1 MATQTDRACQELN
14 WPNRIT
20 ILRVIL
26 TIFFVVALLYFTPER
41 AELYYWALG
50 FFFSA
55 CISDGLD
62 GFLARRLKQT
72 TEFGA
77 ILDPVADKLL
87 LISGFLSLSLMEHLP
102 EAMRVP
108 AWVTLPILARDLVLL
123 IGAVII
129 FMLTGSLKIRPIY
142 IGKVTTVLQMLTL
155 AASLL
160 MAPATLRIIL
170 YVVAVLMT
178 AISASLYVSRGG
190 RIMQDA

>member
-1 MATQTDRACQELN
+1 MN

-26 TIFFVVALLYFTPER
+26 TIFFVVALLYCTPGR
-41 AELYYWALG
+41 HELYYWTLG
-50 FFFSA
+50 FFFTA

-62 GFLARRLKQT
+62 GFLARRLNQT

-77 ILDPVADKLL
+77 MLDPVADKLL
-87 LISGFLSLSLMEHLP
+87 LISGFLSLSMMDHLP
-102 EAMRVP
+102 DAMRVP

-129 FMLTGSLKIRPIY
+129 FMLTGSLKTRPIL
-142 IGKVTTVLQMLTL
+142 IGKLTTVVQMSTL

-160 MAPATLRIIL
+160 MVPEQIRSFL
-170 YVVAVLMT
+170 YIVAVLMT
-178 AISASLYVSRGG
+178 AISASVYVSMGG
-190 RIMQDA
+190 RMMQDA

>member
-1 MATQTDRACQELN
+1 MAAQTHRTYQELN

-41 AELYYWALG
+41 PGLYYWALG
-50 FFFSA
+50 LFFAA
-55 CISDGLD
+55 CVSDGLD
-62 GFLARRLKQT
+62 GFLARRLNQT

-123 IGAVII
+123 IGAVIV
-129 FMLTGSLKIRPIY
+129 FMLTGSLKMRPIY

-160 MAPATLRIIL
+160 MVPDTLRNVL
-170 YVVAVLMT
+170 YTAAVLMT

-190 RIMQDA
+190 RLMQDA